1 MMTTQKIQSMLDEN
15 FVMFSL
21 TRIDTY
27 INKQGYEKKKPIN
40 LPSWKDINADNFRDY
55 LDPKRDTAFAVVTGK
70 LSGITVVDF
79 DNMSEYIKLT
89 ENFPEIKNHRS
100 IQTKNGIHIYY
111 KYNPT
116 VLDTTNGMNSYAG
129 VDIRNDNGIVFAPPT
144 TYKLKNGN
152 YVEYKDLGGEIV
164 EIPDFI
170 LNDLKKTKEQEKE
183 EKQKTKE
190 QEKEEKKIQKIQEKK
205 YGKDEKEFEKSE
217 KEMKVQKENDLIF
230 IEKSISS
237 GKLNNKAF
245 SDSWND
251 WRDIGFIIKHTDNGE
266 RGFKLF
272 DAFSMLNKDKYD
284 EKTTKDFWNGIKT
297 VKEGILPLT
306 VATMK
311 SWIIKYAKNDIEAS
325 EILFL
330 ELKDILKSVDG
341 RLFYLQNN
349 IWLCDETAIED
360 NVIHYVLNSNIY
372 TRGKKEP
379 ISFVQNYSSA
389 VSVYKTLIKKIKAEN
404 KDDDMYEKF
413 HTTTK
418 GKICFDDGVLFLEE
432 QKFVLWQ
439 DIPKFT
445 IYSTVKINRNYNEY
459 FKNPNQEIIAKI
471 VEKIL
476 RPMFNNKY
484 ETALHFLARAIGGH
498 SEDKRWAT
506 YLGNRMC
513 GKGLIYALL
522 RGAFKKYV
530 ETFELGNML
539 YNRKSAGME
548 NLDCSKKL
556 YWLLDLEFVRL
567 GISQEVPDH
576 KSGLIM
582 NGKQLKKVN
591 GGGDTIV
598 ARRNYDRHDSHI
610 TLDVSLFILGNFSLI
625 CDSADCEETLIEFSS
640 VMETKQEHEI
650 EQLKKDGIYDEN
662 RHLLADGNLKNI
674 CNENVEWHNAI
685 VHLLYMSYKKVS
697 VPIKVVV
704 SEDETNVLKVLNKL
718 FEFTGDEKDAVP
730 VEIVYDKLSEYDK
743 KKITNELQAKNVF
756 KKKDNRK
763 DSAYKNKWCFW
774 KLKLIVEEEE
784 GF

>member
-1 MMTTQKIQSMLDEN
+1 MMTTQKIQSMLDEK

-55 LDPKRDTAFAVVTGK
+55 LDPKKDNAFAVITGN
-70 LSGITVVDF
+70 LSGITVFDF
-79 DNMSEYIKLT
+79 DNMVSYIKMT
-89 ENFPEIKNHRS
+89 EDYPEIKKHRS

-111 KYNPT
+111 KYNST
-116 VLDTTNGMNSYAG
+116 VLDTTNGLNSYAG

-152 YVEYKDLGGEIV
+152 FAEYKDLGGEIV

-205 YGKDEKEFEKSE
+205 YAKDEKEFEKDE
-217 KEMKVQKENDLIF
+217 KERKNQKENDLIF

-311 SWIIKYAKNDIEAS
+311 SWIIKYAKNDVEAS

-330 ELKDILKSVDG
+330 ELKDTLKSVDG

-372 TRGKKEP
+372 TRGKKEAIP
-379 ISFVQNYSSA
+379 FVQNYGAA

-404 KDDDMYEKF
+404 KDDNMYEKF
-413 HTTTK
+413 HSTTK
-418 GKICFDDGVLFLEE
+418 GKLCFDDGVLFLEE
-432 QKFVLWQ
+432 RKFVLWQ

-459 FKNPNQEIIAKI
+459 FKNPNQEIIAEI
-471 VEKIL
+471 ETRIL
-476 RPMFNNKY
+476 KPLFNTKY
-484 ETALHFLARAIGGH
+484 KTALHFLARAIGGH
-498 SEDKRWAT
+498 AEDKRWAT

-522 RGAFKKYV
+522 YGAFKKYIK
-530 ETFELGNML
+530 TFELGNML

-548 NLDCSKKL
+548 NIDCSKKL

-567 GISQEVPDH
+567 AISQEVPDH

-582 NGKQLKKVN
+582 NGKQLKKAT
-591 GGGDTIV
+591 GGTDTIV

-625 CDSADCEETLIEFSS
+625 CDSADCAETLIEFSS
-640 VMETKQEHEI
+640 VMETKQQHEI
-650 EQLKKDGIYDEN
+650 EQLKEDGIYDEN
-662 RHLLADGNLKNI
+662 RHLLADANLKHI

-685 VHLLYMSYKKVS
+685 VHLLYMSYEKYS
-697 VPIKVVV
+697 VPIIVAV
-704 SEDETNVLKVLNKL
+704 SEDEKNVLKVLNKM
-718 FEFTGDEKDAVP
+718 FEFTGNETDAVP